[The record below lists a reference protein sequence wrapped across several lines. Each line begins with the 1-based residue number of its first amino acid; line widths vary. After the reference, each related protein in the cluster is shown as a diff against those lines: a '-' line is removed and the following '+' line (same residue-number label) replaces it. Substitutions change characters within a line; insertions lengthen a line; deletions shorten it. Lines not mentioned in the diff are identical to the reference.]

1 MTRGKIKTLRKPLK
15 ISLHLHK
22 GRKLMYF
29 RYIFRK
35 SQRIE
40 KDGKIIYRYKDGD
53 KVDEYVTDL
62 LWHKEPSNSKERQEN
77 KDTRKIIEDTLEDK
91 LYELLRVNLPP
102 PIQRCQRQKCI

>member
-1 MTRGKIKTLRKPLK
+1 
-15 ISLHLHK
+15 
-22 GRKLMYF
+22 MYF
-29 RYIFRK
+29 RYIFGK

-77 KDTRKIIEDTLEDK
+77 KDTRKILEDTLEDK